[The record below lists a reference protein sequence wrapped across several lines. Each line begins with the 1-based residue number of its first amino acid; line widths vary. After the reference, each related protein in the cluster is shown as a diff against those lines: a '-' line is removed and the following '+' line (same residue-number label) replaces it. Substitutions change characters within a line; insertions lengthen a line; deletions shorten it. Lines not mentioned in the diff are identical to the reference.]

1 MYRKVAIPCRP
12 QKTFSLLAFE
22 VPMDLP
28 EDDIRASLYRYG
40 SVVEVSRVP
49 PKIDQ
54 PPGTPNPVRITLASL
69 DEYNNLLQQGLDFYG
84 ATYFPTEPLKKD
96 ALRGS
101 KDMIPVFDA
110 AGFTRL
116 PPPASRT
123 LKPRAN

>member
-1 MYRKVAIPCRP
+1 
-12 QKTFSLLAFE
+12 
-22 VPMDLP
+22 MDLP
-28 EDDIRASLYRYG
+28 EDDIRASLYRYS

-96 ALRGS
+96 SLRGS
-101 KDMIPVFDA
+101 KDSIPVFDS

-123 LKPRAN
+123 LKPRSN